1 MTCSLAPFE
10 TFPPHKG
17 VQDEGMRTRAVAQ
30 PADHVVDGIRLRV
43 TTYGGPGDGLDHAPA
58 VLLLHGFPT
67 SSQLW
72 REVAPEMCAGTD
84 DVLHVLAPDLVQ
96 LGESERTGRRID
108 LATQARLLLGLLD
121 EVDVDRVVVVGHGLG
136 GAVAVHMAALDG
148 RRVAGLALLDSP
160 LHADAWPVPG
170 ALPMLVPGVRA
181 LCARALP
188 VVPWLAE
195 WVLAQAVG
203 RGSDV
208 QDVRP
213 IDRYVEALR
222 APGAARGLVHFMT
235 AVDPVATEAAWH
247 IVRAAPPPT
256 LVMWGAEDRV
266 HSLAYGRRVAGEMPS
281 AAWVPVVGAGHLLP
295 EERPERVAEELVAFY
310 AELTGD

>member
-1 MTCSLAPFE
+1 
-10 TFPPHKG
+10 
-17 VQDEGMRTRAVAQ
+17 VQDETMRTHLAAHA
-30 PADHVVDGIRLRV
+30 ADHVVDGIRLRV
-43 TTYGGPGDGLDHAPA
+43 MTYGGPGDGLDRAPA

-72 REVAPEMCAGTD
+72 RNVAPEMCASTD
-84 DVLHVLAPDLVQ
+84 DDLHVLAPDLAQ
-96 LGESERTGRRID
+96 LGESERTGRRIN
-108 LATQARLLLGLLD
+108 LATQAKLMLGLLD
-121 EVDVDRVVVVGHGLG
+121 AAGVERVVVVGHGIG
-136 GAVAVHMAALDG
+136 GAVAVHVAALDG

-160 LHADAWPVPG
+160 LHSDAWPVAG

-208 QDVRP
+208 RDMRP
-213 IDRYVEALR
+213 LDRYVEALR
-222 APGAARGLVHFMT
+222 APGAARGLVHFLT

-266 HSLAYGRRVAGEMPS
+266 HSLSYGRRVAGEIPS
-281 AAWVPVVGAGHLLP
+281 AAWVPVAGAGHLLP
-295 EERPERVAEELVAFY
+295 EERPARVAEELVAFH
-310 AELTGD
+310 AEVSGD